1 MSILKINHLS
11 KSYKTGEETISVLQD
26 ISMSVNPEEMVAVMG
41 PSGSGKT
48 TLLQLLSGIDIPDG
62 GNIFMKNKD
71 ICMLN
76 QDEMAQ
82 FRRRHMGMI
91 FQEFQLLDSL
101 NVQENILLPL
111 VIDEVDYE
119 LQKQRLQYILEILE
133 IEQLKN
139 KRMHEI
145 SGGQKQRVAIGR
157 ALIQNPDIVF
167 ADEPTGS
174 LDMRSTKMVM
184 EYMWKMSREFGA
196 SFLIVTHDVYTA
208 SFCNRVLLLRDG
220 QFIKE
225 VSNKNNSL
233 RNDTLQ
239 KGQHTVKNRKI
250 FQDEIINMLHALG
263 GEEDE
268 FF

>member
-1 MSILKINHLS
+1 
-11 KSYKTGEETISVLQD
+11 YKTGGEAISVLQD
-26 ISMSVNPEEMVAVMG
+26 ISMSANSEEMVAVMG

-62 GNIFMKNKD
+62 GNIFIKNKD
-71 ICMLN
+71 ICKLK

-82 FRRRHMGMI
+82 FRRRHIGMI
-91 FQEFQLLDSL
+91 FQDFQLFDSL

-119 LQKQRLQYILEILE
+119 LQEQRLQYILEILE

-139 KRMHEI
+139 KTVNEI

-174 LDMRSTKMVM
+174 LDMRSTKIVM
-184 EYMWKMSREFGA
+184 EYMWKMSRELGV
-196 SFLIVTHDVYTA
+196 SFFIVTHDVYTA

-225 VSNKNNSL
+225 VSNKKNSL
-233 RNDTLQ
+233 QKDRLQ
-239 KGQHTVKNRKI
+239 KEQYTVKNRKI